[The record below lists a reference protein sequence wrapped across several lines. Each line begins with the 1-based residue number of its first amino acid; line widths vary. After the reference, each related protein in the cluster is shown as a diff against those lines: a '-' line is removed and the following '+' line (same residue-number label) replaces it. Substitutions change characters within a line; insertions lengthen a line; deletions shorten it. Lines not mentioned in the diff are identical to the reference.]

1 MSWHSRC
8 PEIHETLELQ
18 MQLQTACT
26 KLFSPLQLSE
36 FESCLDDLEKQLKD
50 LKARNVEL
58 QGEIDR
64 LTGAR
69 SADSIEQEAREKWEA
84 EQAEKLKSLSEEVRI
99 YILYGIVKGP
109 LKPRCEVL
117 YFYFSCSMSDALR
130 KTVRSTTKRCSC

>member
-1 MSWHSRC
+1 M
-8 PEIHETLELQ
+8 
-18 MQLQTACT
+18 QTAYT
-26 KLFSPLQLSE
+26 KLSSPLQLSE

-84 EQAEKLKSLSEEVRI
+84 EQAEKLKSLSEEV
-99 YILYGIVKGP
+99 GICGSVKG
-109 LKPRCEVL
+109 
-117 YFYFSCSMSDALR
+117 
-130 KTVRSTTKRCSC
+130 

>member
-18 MQLQTACT
+18 LQTAYT

-50 LKARNVEL
+50 LKVRNVEL

-99 YILYGIVKGP
+99 YGIVEGP
-109 LKPRCEVL
+109 LKPRYEV
-117 YFYFSCSMSDALR
+117 FYFLFLA
-130 KTVRSTTKRCSC
+130 V

>member
-1 MSWHSRC
+1 M
-8 PEIHETLELQ
+8 
-18 MQLQTACT
+18 
-26 KLFSPLQLSE
+26 QLSE

-50 LKARNVEL
+50 LKVRNVEL

-69 SADSIEQEAREKWEA
+69 SADSIEQEARDKWEA

-109 LKPRCEVL
+109 LKPRCEV
-117 YFYFSCSMSDALR
+117 FYFLFLA
-130 KTVRSTTKRCSC
+130 V